1 MLLFSIDY
9 LLSSTPLQSPGDSG
23 YFGSGQRRN
32 NAVVLNSCSPIKEST
47 HVNLPE
53 NIHFMHGLSPQIK
66 LGQNLNFGSLMRDE
80 SLSSIEVN
88 ELSEFEFTSPTFSSQ
103 FELRKPARSS
113 DEGHSSELYSSTGCT
128 ASTSKSLNSL
138 SADNDINYKLFHYGS
153 SDIPSSNNLRYHKCF
168 ENELY
173 VLRNSQKCESKSA
186 AVFSR
191 RKVDFIDELLKRNC
205 YSIISYILSFL
216 SAKELCIA
224 SCVSKEWNKAILN
237 DSKANAKR
245 QNFVTERLTFLTGP
259 SKVNF
264 SLV

>member
-1 MLLFSIDY
+1 MLSIDY

-66 LGQNLNFGSLMRDE
+66 NLQNLNFGSLARNE

-103 FELRKPARSS
+103 FELCKASKSS
-113 DEGHSSELYSSTGCT
+113 DEGHSSELYSSTGFT
-128 ASTSKSLNSL
+128 ASTSNSLNSL
-138 SADNDINYKLFHYGS
+138 SADNDINYKLFHYVS
-153 SDIPSSNNLRYHKCF
+153 SDKPSSNNLIYHKCF
-168 ENELY
+168 ENELCA
-173 VLRNSQKCESKSA
+173 LRNAQKCESKSA
-186 AVFSR
+186 VIFSR
-191 RKVDFIDELLKRNC
+191 IKVDFIHELLQKNC
-205 YSIISYILSFL
+205 CSIISYILSLL

-224 SCVSKEWNKAILN
+224 SCVSKEWNNAILN

-245 QNFVTERLTFLTGP
+245 QNLVTERLTFLNGP
-259 SKVNF
+259 SKVIF
-264 SLV
+264 L